1 MSRHFREQGRTP
13 ADGDPTG
20 DEGVRSEIGRALER
34 ANQDV
39 SPAESVRRFA
49 ILDRR
54 FSEELGEL
62 TPSRKLRRQEIIEH
76 FHEEIESLYQG

>member
-1 MSRHFREQGRTP
+1 M
-13 ADGDPTG
+13 
-20 DEGVRSEIGRALER
+20 
-34 ANQDV
+34 

-62 TPSRKLRRQEIIEH
+62 TPSRKLRRHEIIEH
-76 FHEEIESLYQG
+76 LHEEIESLYHR